1 MKTLENK
8 WLQPGL
14 LVLLLLL
21 LAGIG
26 SFIYF
31 DSAEPVKVI
40 AIAPSKTSADT
51 SVAKKDKPRVVLKA
65 FVTACQKLTVTIP
78 LDAGVITQSDD
89 LRVMR
94 GYVENHGNVP
104 VQFVKLQ
111 VVWRDG
117 KGKGLEYEEIYAVRS
132 QPLMPGEKATF
143 QSSKRNMLIEKCN
156 VRVQDWWVFTA
167 ENAKSGKQPP
177 DVPKEQ
183 SHQPVDG

>member
-1 MKTLENK
+1 MKKFENQ
-8 WLQPGL
+8 WLQLGL
-14 LVLLLLL
+14 LILLV
-21 LAGIG
+21 AGIG
-26 SFIYF
+26 AYFYF
-31 DSAEPVKVI
+31 DTRESVKVI
-40 AIAPSKTSADT
+40 TIVPSKTTADT
-51 SVAKKDKPRVVLKA
+51 TVAKKDKPRVVLKA

-117 KGKGLEYEEIYAVRS
+117 KGKGLEYEEIYAVRT
-132 QPLMPGEKATF
+132 QPLMPGEKASF

-156 VRVQDWWVFTA
+156 VRVQDWWVVT
-167 ENAKSGKQPP
+167 EETAKSGERPS
-177 DVPKEQ
+177 DAPKEQ
-183 SHQPVDG
+183 SHRPADG